1 MSPGAPQV
9 VKDAA
14 DMQMKKP
21 IFAKQK
27 TRNEERE
34 TGRRLTRTDK
44 GANYGIPDSTRRR
57 SRDGPL
63 CLNHH
68 RLPQTARMVTVNR
81 R

>member
-1 MSPGAPQV
+1 MSLRAPQV

-27 TRNEERE
+27 TKNGEHE
-34 TGRRLTRTDK
+34 TGRRLIRTDK
-44 GANYGIPDSTRRR
+44 GANYGIPDSNRRR

-63 CLNHH
+63 RLDHR
-68 RLPQTARMVTVNR
+68 RLPETTRMVTF
-81 R
+81 